1 MEFLKAYQK
10 LLDASLISA
19 NKDKA
24 PHGLYAPIDY
34 LLSLGGKR
42 LRPVLVLMAC
52 EAFGKA
58 PKAGLAAAKAVEIF
72 HNFTLMHDDIMDK
85 AAMRRGQQT
94 VHQKWDVNTAIL
106 SGDAML
112 IQAYACLNEYPPEQF
127 KSLTQLLSKTAL
139 EVCEGQQHDVDFE
152 TSAAVSI
159 TQYLE
164 MIRLKTAVLVG
175 CAMEMGARIGGADP
189 VHAKQLYCF
198 GEQLGIAFQL
208 QDDYLDTFGDAATFG
223 KRIGGD
229 IAENKK
235 TILVHLTH
243 AHGTP
248 EQQQE
253 LTRWFSD
260 TPKDDSTKISAV
272 TELFKAAKAD
282 KATLAEVARYTKNAF
297 DVLEGIPLKT
307 EHMQRFKDFGN
318 WLMKRTQ

>member
-1 MEFLKAYQK
+1 MKFLTAYQK

-112 IQAYACLNEYPPEQF
+112 IQAYACLN
-127 KSLTQLLSKTAL
+127 
-139 EVCEGQQHDVDFE
+139 
-152 TSAAVSI
+152 AVSY
-159 TQYLE
+159 T
-164 MIRLKTAVLVG
+164 
-175 CAMEMGARIGGADP
+175 
-189 VHAKQLYCF
+189 
-198 GEQLGIAFQL
+198 
-208 QDDYLDTFGDAATFG
+208 
-223 KRIGGD
+223 
-229 IAENKK
+229 
-235 TILVHLTH
+235 HLTLPT
-243 AHGTP
+243 TP
-248 EQQQE
+248 Y
-253 LTRWFSD
+253 
-260 TPKDDSTKISAV
+260 V
-272 TELFKAAKAD
+272 
-282 KATLAEVARYTKNAF
+282 
-297 DVLEGIPLKT
+297 
-307 EHMQRFKDFGN
+307 
-318 WLMKRTQ
+318 